1 METTHLYRH
10 KRRDASDEN
19 FFKRVYE
26 IVAQIPEGKVTTYG
40 QIAAMLGDPKAA
52 QKVGWAMASTPADLQ
67 IPCHRVVNKSGALAP
82 NYAFGGANVQRAMLE
97 KEGVTFKADGC
108 IDMQKHVWRLEV
120 KQQSLQEELNL

>member
-10 KRRDASDEN
+10 KRRDAADES

-26 IVAQIPEGKVTTYG
+26 IVAQIPEGKVITYG
-40 QIAAMLGDPKAA
+40 QIAVMLGVPKDA

-67 IPCHRVVNKSGALAP
+67 IPCHRVVNKSGAMAP
-82 NYAFGGANVQRAMLE
+82 DYAFGGAEKQRAMLE

-108 IDMQKHVWRLEV
+108 IDMRKHLWRLEV
-120 KQQSLQEELNL
+120 EQPSLQEELKL